1 MSADL
6 SSCLDQVKGL
16 LFDFDG
22 PICGVFHTYKA
33 SAVAADERTFLAS
46 KGIRLPESLSSAPN
60 PLKILAWVG
69 DDAPVAAELDDYLIR
84 LEQQAVA
91 GASPTRGAAA
101 AVIAAHECVK
111 TAIVSNNAAAAV
123 ETYLAAHGLDTYFDA
138 IIGRPYAQP
147 SKMKP
152 HPYSLELAADAIGV
166 SLADCAL
173 IGDSVTDIEA
183 CQRAGVLPVGYAKT
197 ARRGAELA
205 DAGAAI
211 VVDEMSELADFYG
224 NRG

>member
-6 SSCLDQVKGL
+6 SSYLGQVKGL

-33 SAVAADERTFLAS
+33 AAVAADERTFLAS
-46 KGIRLPESLSSAPN
+46 KRIRLPESLPSAPN
-60 PLKILAWVG
+60 PMKILAWVG
-69 DDAPVAAELDDYLIR
+69 DNAPVAAELDDYLTR

-101 AVIAAHECVK
+101 AVSAAHESVK

-123 ETYLAAHGLDTYFDA
+123 ETYLVAHGLDAYVDA

-152 HPYSLELAADAIGV
+152 HPYSLEQAAESIGV

-197 ARRGAELA
+197 AQRGAELA
-205 DAGAAI
+205 KAGAAI
-211 VVDEMSELADFYG
+211 VVDEMSELADYYG
-224 NRG
+224 NHG